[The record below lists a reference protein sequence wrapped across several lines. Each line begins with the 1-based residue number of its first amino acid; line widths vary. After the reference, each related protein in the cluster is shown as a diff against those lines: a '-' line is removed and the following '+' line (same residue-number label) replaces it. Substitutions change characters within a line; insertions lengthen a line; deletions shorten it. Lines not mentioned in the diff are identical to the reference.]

1 MGDKGK
7 GRGQKGAPH
16 GPRQI
21 GPCWVCGGPHLQRD
35 CPDAKGKGKGN
46 LIPVPAAWNS
56 WRPTTFTAP
65 SPQQWRQ
72 WMPKGEG
79 KYQKRKGRGKGKIN
93 ELAQWAYG
101 QLLGQIQYGDWG
113 LGPYAGPIS
122 AVNLVGHA
130 ENVTTRK
137 RISSTKES
145 DGFTKVSKGSRP
157 QAPKA
162 TTLGDI
168 FLSQDIFSKLRTR
181 PTRRIQSSQSRH
193 LLQRP

>member
-21 GPCWVCGGPHLQRD
+21 DPCWVCGGPHLQRD

-72 WMPKGEG
+72 WMPKGKG
-79 KYQKRKGRGKGKIN
+79 KGQKRKGKGKIN

-101 QLLGQIQYGDWG
+101 QPLGQIQYGDWVERRRG
-113 LGPYAGPIS
+113 RRG
-122 AVNLVGHA
+122 
-130 ENVTTRK
+130 T
-137 RISSTKES
+137 
-145 DGFTKVSKGSRP
+145 SRP
-157 QAPKA
+157 QARVM
-162 TTLGDI
+162 T
-168 FLSQDIFSKLRTR
+168 Q
-181 PTRRIQSSQSRH
+181 QSGQQVQYER
-193 LLQRP
+193 LQERE